1 MKFFSTSKVID
12 YKLIELPKTC
22 YKVMPP
28 RKVEVVLTV
37 AVIILTAI
45 TWSLF

>member
-12 YKLIELPKTC
+12 YKIVELPKNC

-28 RKVEVVLTV
+28 KRLQVALTLV
-37 AVIILTAI
+37 GIILTAI